1 LLFYFAIALK
11 RIATYGACAFHLSWV
26 NSMNNEAQKPKPV
39 YVGGHVPAQ
48 LHRQMK
54 IYSATHGM
62 RLCDVLSLAIEH
74 FLTSSSKT
82 PD

>member
-1 LLFYFAIALK
+1 MVLV
-11 RIATYGACAFHLSWV
+11 LSILPEDIHERR
-26 NSMNNEAQKPKPV
+26 STEAQAGLW
-39 YVGGHVPAQ
+39 GGHISPE

>member
-1 LLFYFAIALK
+1 
-11 RIATYGACAFHLSWV
+11 
-26 NSMNNEAQKPKPV
+26 MNDEAQKPKPV
-39 YVGGHVPAQ
+39 YVGGHISPE

>member
-1 LLFYFAIALK
+1 
-11 RIATYGACAFHLSWV
+11 
-26 NSMNNEAQKPKPV
+26 MNDEAQKPKPV
-39 YVGGHVPAQ
+39 YVGGHISPE

-62 RLCDVLSLAIEH
+62 RLRDVLSLAIEH